1 MRNRRIQSV
10 VRAAAA
16 AGISSLTLA
25 LAVAAPA
32 VAGTHNSR
40 SATGTQA
47 GCAGADTPTSNVRV
61 LQKTMLC
68 LHNLERGDHGLS
80 KLAWNSNLSKAAAG
94 HARDMASRHYF
105 AHLSPAGRD
114 HMDRIAATGYQPAA
128 GCWTAGENLFYSTG
142 ASTPRQLLRAWM
154 RSAPHRRNIMHK
166 GWHDFALGV
175 VSESPSGNHHGLTIV
190 ALFGTRGAH
199 C

>member
-10 VRAAAA
+10 IRAAAA
-16 AGISSLTLA
+16 AGISTLTLA
-25 LAVAAPA
+25 LGVAVPA
-32 VAGTHNSR
+32 VAGTHNSK
-40 SATGTQA
+40 SATGSEA
-47 GCAGADTPTSNVRV
+47 GCAGADTRTSNVRV
-61 LQKTMLC
+61 LQKAMLC

-80 KLAWNSNLSKAAAG
+80 KLAWNRDLSKAASR

-105 AHLSPAGRD
+105 AHLSPRGHD
-114 HMDRIAATGYQPAA
+114 HMDRVAATNYKPAA
-128 GCWTAGENLFYSTG
+128 GCWTAGENLFFSSG

-154 RSAPHRRNIMHK
+154 HSTPHRQNILHK

-175 VSESPSGNHHGLTIV
+175 VGKSPSGDHDGLTIV